1 MSSSTDFANY
11 CCELLS
17 SVGTCKSRKM
27 FGGFGISVDSMNI
40 GLVANTGNG
49 DQLWLK
55 TNANSEHDFIKAG
68 CQPFVY
74 STVKDGVR
82 SAKSLH
88 YFSAPEAA
96 MESIDEMRDW
106 AFKALDAALAF
117 HASKKPQK
125 LKKSLKSADLVK
137 NTKAK
142 Q

>member
-1 MSSSTDFANY
+1 MSSSLDFAHY

-27 FGGFGISVDSMNI
+27 FGGFGISVDGMNI
-40 GLVANTGNG
+40 ALVANLGNG

-55 TNANSEHDFIKAG
+55 TNANIENDFIRAG
-68 CQPFVY
+68 SHPFVY
-74 STVKDGVR
+74 TTVKDGVS

-88 YFSAPEAA
+88 YYSAPESA
-96 MESIDEMRDW
+96 MESIEEMRDW
-106 AFKALDAALAF
+106 AIKALDAALAF

-125 LKKSLKSADLVK
+125 PKKNLKSTDSVK

-142 Q
+142 R

>member
-1 MSSSTDFANY
+1 MSSSLDFAHY

-27 FGGFGISVDSMNI
+27 FGGFGISVDGMNI
-40 GLVANTGNG
+40 ALVANLGNG

-55 TNANSEHDFIKAG
+55 TNPHNEDDFISAG
-68 CQPFVY
+68 CKPFVY
-74 STVKDGVR
+74 TTIKDGVS

-88 YFSAPEAA
+88 YYSAPESA
-96 MESIDEMRDW
+96 MESIEEMRDW
-106 AFKALDAALAF
+106 AIKAFDAALTF

-125 LKKSLKSADLVK
+125 PKKSLKSTDPVK

-142 Q
+142 R